1 MASGVYANLVMSIQ
15 EAQKLY
21 IQAKA
26 TLKKLLATDGV
37 SSLLSNIDWLDDS
50 EYHTTIAYSR
60 RNFPVS
66 NFVFSEIFDT
76 ISEPFVVDSF
86 AVLNGGEEVCLV
98 AKISDV
104 RLQNIHNT
112 LLGLGAEESHR
123 TFCGHITL
131 GTISSNADI
140 IETRLKLAGNQDSKI
155 SVKFSGVNFENLDED
170 YSYQNGVKELF
181 AARNEMEILSKK

>member
-1 MASGVYANLVMSIQ
+1 MASGVYANLVMSKQ

-21 IQAKA
+21 TQAKA
-26 TLKKLLATDGV
+26 SLKKLLATDGV

-155 SVKFSGVNFENLDED
+155 SVKFSGFLSCLEAQARIMLIVN
-170 YSYQNGVKELF
+170 VRKI
-181 AARNEMEILSKK
+181 M